1 MFQLTSFCLG
11 LVPVRGPSGYANPLF
26 VHDALDPLLTMTAPP
41 EAITAPGALGSVA
54 GVDEKMHEKPEERK
68 AENQLGQNSVV
79 QNGTRKNWQA
89 VNDRNKKDVNG
100 DASLGRTHDLLL
112 A

>member
-54 GVDEKMHEKPEERK
+54 GVDEKMHENREERK
-68 AENQLGQNSVV
+68 AEIPLGQNSVV
-79 QNGTRKNWQA
+79 QNGNSKNWQA
-89 VNDRNKKDVNG
+89 VSDIKKKVVHGGASQARNN
-100 DASLGRTHDLLL
+100 
-112 A
+112 